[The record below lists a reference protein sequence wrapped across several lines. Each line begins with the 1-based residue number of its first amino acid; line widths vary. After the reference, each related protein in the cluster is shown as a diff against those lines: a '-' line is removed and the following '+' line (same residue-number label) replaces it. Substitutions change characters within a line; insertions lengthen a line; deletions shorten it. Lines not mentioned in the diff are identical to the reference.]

1 MLIPPDT
8 QVTGCHVRQCTREDN
23 CIVHIHYLAKGGGS
37 WGSTPQTVI
46 CFPFWMELEN
56 PKTSKEKNFMRAQQ
70 QLSFA
75 ILLVS
80 HRSMQG
86 CNDLRERQMNGLQ
99 MLGAQILPS
108 PVSQIT
114 KRTNIPCRFY
124 FSRDRQI
131 NDTPSY
137 TRNKRKV
144 FFAR

>member
-1 MLIPPDT
+1 
-8 QVTGCHVRQCTREDN
+8 
-23 CIVHIHYLAKGGGS
+23 
-37 WGSTPQTVI
+37 
-46 CFPFWMELEN
+46 MELEN

-114 KRTNIPCRFY
+114 NHLSKGYSWVSFIIG
-124 FSRDRQI
+124 SLGL
-131 NDTPSY
+131 
-137 TRNKRKV
+137 
-144 FFAR
+144 